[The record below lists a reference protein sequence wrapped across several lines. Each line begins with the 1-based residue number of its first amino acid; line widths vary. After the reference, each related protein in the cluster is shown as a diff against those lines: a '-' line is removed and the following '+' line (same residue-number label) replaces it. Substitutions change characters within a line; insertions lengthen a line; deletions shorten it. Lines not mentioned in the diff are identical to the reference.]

1 MIWIIRLFL
10 LAMGLTYFTIG
21 VWAIF
26 DSMFDFL
33 PSFLDVVGLSVTS
46 EIGYS
51 EIAGLYGGLNLCIGL
66 MCLVGLAKEDIGIF
80 SIKFLTFLTGS
91 IALGRVLYSLIP
103 ATPTFFNTF
112 FIFEITA
119 CLLGVWFITSLK
131 KLD

>member
-10 LAMGLTYFTIG
+10 LVMGLTYFAIG

-33 PSFLDVVGLSVTS
+33 PSFLEAVGLSITS

-80 SIKFLTFLTGS
+80 SIKFL
-91 IALGRVLYSLIP
+91 IQNRVIYQTLKPIIP
-103 ATPTFFNTF
+103 IWVIEKKIFFTD
-112 FIFEITA
+112 
-119 CLLGVWFITSLK
+119 S
-131 KLD
+131 

>member
-10 LAMGLTYFTIG
+10 LVMGLTYFAIG

-33 PSFLDVVGLSVTS
+33 PSFTKAVGLSVNS

-66 MCLVGLAKEDIGIF
+66 MCLIGLFKEYIGVF

-91 IALGRVLYSLIP
+91 IASGRIIYSFLP

-119 CLLGVWFITSLK
+119 CLLGVWFLRSLK
-131 KLD
+131 ELD